1 MTRLYDED
9 FYAWT
14 REQAR
19 LLREGRLTDADIANI
34 AEELD
39 SMGRTEKRELASR
52 LRVLL
57 AHLLKWAYQPDK
69 RTRSWAATIVTQRAD
84 LLDHLADNPSLAAR
98 RDEAAADVY
107 DKARRVAAAETGI
120 AEARLPAM
128 CPWSFAE
135 IVDDAFWPDGA
146 SDHGARA

>member
-14 REQAR
+14 CEQAK
-19 LLREGRLTDADIANI
+19 LLREGRFADADIAHI

-39 SMGRTEKRELASR
+39 SMGRTEKRELLSR

-84 LLDHLADNPSLAAR
+84 LVDHLADNPSLAAL
-98 RDEAAADVY
+98 RDEAVAQVY
-107 DKARRVAAAETGI
+107 DKARRAAAAETGI
-120 AEARLPAM
+120 AESRFAVS

-135 IVDDAFWPDGA
+135 IVDDTFWPDGEP
-146 SDHGARA
+146 DHGAGA